1 MSWLTTSLSNSLRL
15 DDDNP
20 RDLIDGEV
28 QRFEND
34 AESVP
39 SHDGSPAKR
48 NVEATETANRIV
60 HEGRETDQQQQ
71 QQEEEDALSRGVK
84 EDLTEL
90 GQTLNRQFWDVA
102 TFLAPPPTTT
112 SCDRSDSN
120 LNDCEPSNRS
130 ESELSEE
137 ASGLGQEFA
146 EIGGRFKSGVTE
158 ISKLMG
164 SGYFQFGSEDNVL
177 ASEGREQEEGDEE
190 GDDYYEEE
198 FDDDWAA
205 QVVGI
210 TDEVLAF
217 ASNIAM
223 HPETWLDFPLDE
235 EEDLDDFQMS
245 DAQQLHTSVI
255 EELAPRLAALRIEL
269 CPCHMSQ
276 SYFWKVYFV
285 LLHSRLNKRD
295 AEVLSTYQ
303 VMEARSM
310 WMQELHRQTEPISD
324 WFGRSSS
331 YARQSSDVTN
341 EAFYTP
347 RAAFEVQTTS
357 FESESETEK
366 HLILSTELPF
376 VDKSVIDEKPVVK
389 NEHKV
394 MLSGTSSKI
403 TIPSYEY
410 EEEDVWPDAEGSEY
424 GDCKSPIILGDEEDI
439 SFSDLE
445 DECIDLPLKKQI
457 TK

>member
-120 LNDCEPSNRS
+120 LN
-130 ESELSEE
+130 E

-158 ISKLMG
+158 ISK
-164 SGYFQFGSEDNVL
+164 
-177 ASEGREQEEGDEE
+177 GREQEEGDEE
-190 GDDYYEEE
+190 GDDYYEEAEESETEE

-347 RAAFEVQTTS
+347 RANEAFHTPRANEAFHTPRAFEVQTTS

>member
-190 GDDYYEEE
+190 
-198 FDDDWAA
+198 A

-331 YARQSSDVTN
+331 YARQSSDVTAN
-341 EAFYTP
+341 EAFHTP
-347 RAAFEVQTTS
+347 RANEAFHTPRAFEVQTTS

>member
-20 RDLIDGEV
+20 
-28 QRFEND
+28 QND

-39 SHDGSPAKR
+39 SQDGSPAKR
-48 NVEATETANRIV
+48 NVEATETANGIV
-60 HEGRETDQQQQ
+60 HEE
-71 QQEEEDALSRGVK
+71 EEEDALSRGVK

-137 ASGLGQEFA
+137 ASGFGQEFA

-177 ASEGREQEEGDEE
+177 ASEGL
-190 GDDYYEEE
+190 
-198 FDDDWAA
+198 
-205 QVVGI
+205 VGI

-310 WMQELHRQTEPISD
+310 WMQELHKQTEPISD

-331 YARQSSDVTN
+331 YARQSSDVTAN
-341 EAFYTP
+341 EAFHTP
-347 RAAFEVQTTS
+347 RAFEVQTTS

>member
-15 DDDNP
+15 DD
-20 RDLIDGEV
+20 EV